1 LYALLKFCY
10 IRNNF
15 NSNIKKMKI
24 IISLIITSFLLLT
37 NAQVVFAQQHVEIKS
52 PNKKLSTIVTA
63 TNNGQLSYIIKHE
76 GIQVLN
82 PSPLGLT
89 IDNINLGH
97 QAKITSKAIFT
108 EINESYAILGNHSI
122 AKNHATEAIIPMEA
136 SGKAFKLIVRV
147 YNDGLGIRYTIPTGS
162 KRINGESTAWHLPES
177 TSKIVWSDF
186 HQSYEGLTY
195 TTTVDSIPQNTPV
208 MGPITFEVNGRFLSI
223 TEADCQTFS
232 DMSFLREGKLLKANF
247 PFEKEGWDIE
257 KRADNG
263 PLVLDGTYNGE
274 PVSPWRT
281 TIVADNYTD
290 LINSDLLM
298 NLSPD
303 PAKDMDFSWVQPGRC
318 LWQWWSVG
326 SPVYE
331 DQKNWYDAA
340 AKLKWEYY
348 LVDDGWR
355 NWKTSDKDQWELLA
369 EVIAYG
375 KTVGVKSIVW
385 VNSNEMREGD
395 KRRAYLEKVKAL
407 GADGIKIDFIPDA
420 TSSIMQWYMGTMQDC
435 AELKLLL
442 NFHGGVKPTGLT
454 RTYPND
460 ITRESVRGNEYHMT
474 RYRRVA
480 PYELDVN
487 LPFGRFMAG
496 AADYTPVILDPKQL
510 TTTKFT
516 WPREFAQAIVFLSP
530 ITHFTDQYKFYL
542 ENPMFDLFQEVPTVW
557 DETIVLPFTEMG
569 EVVGFA
575 RRKGDTWWIG
585 VMNGADEREVKIPLD
600 FLKKAKEAVLI
611 YDDKASNTAIDR
623 REQKVSKRD
632 VLTVKMV
639 PGGGFVARM

>member
-1 LYALLKFCY
+1 
-10 IRNNF
+10 
-15 NSNIKKMKI
+15 MKRFTT
-24 IISLIITSFLLLT
+24 SLITSFLLFAGIHVVS
-37 NAQVVFAQQHVEIKS
+37 AQTEVEIKS
-52 PNKKLSTIVTA
+52 PNKKLSAIVTA
-63 TNNGQLSYIIKHE
+63 SNNGRLSYIIKHE
-76 GIQVLN
+76 GVQVLN

-89 IDNINLGH
+89 IDDIDLGH

-108 EINESYAILGNHSI
+108 EVNETYAILGNHTM
-122 AKNHATEAIIPMEA
+122 AKNHSTEATIPMET

-147 YNDGLGIRYTIPTGS
+147 YNDGVGIRYTIPTGS
-162 KRINGESTAWHLPES
+162 KRINSESTAWNLPKNV
-177 TSKIVWSDF
+177 SKIVWSDF
-186 HQSYEGLTY
+186 HQSYEGLNY
-195 TTTVDSIPQNTPV
+195 TTKVDSIPQGKPV
-208 MGPITFEVNGRFLSI
+208 MGPLTFEVAGRFLSI

-232 DMSFLREGKLLKANF
+232 DMSFVRTGNMLQADF
-247 PFEKEGWDIE
+247 PFEKQGWDIK

-263 PLVLDGTYNGE
+263 PRVLDGTYNGE

-298 NLSPD
+298 NLC
-303 PAKDMDFSWVQPGRC
+303 PAPAQDMDFSWVQPGRC

-355 NWKTSDKDQWELLA
+355 DWKTADKDQWELLA

-395 KRRAYLEKVKAL
+395 KRRAYLERVKAL

-420 TSSIMQWYMGTMQDC
+420 TSDIMQWYMGTMQDC

-460 ITRESVRGNEYHMT
+460 ITRESIRGNEYHMT

-480 PYELDVN
+480 PFELDVN
-487 LPFGRFMAG
+487 LPFARFMAG

-516 WPREFAQAIVFLSP
+516 WPHEFAQAIVFLSP

-585 VMNGADEREVKIPLD
+585 VMNGTDEREVKIPLD

-611 YDDKASNTAIDR
+611 YDDKASNTAVDR
-623 REQKVSKRD
+623 REQKVSKKD
-632 VLTVKMV
+632 VLTVQMV